1 MNGKKDQRR
10 GQGGVH
16 HGADDEALA
25 LLAVARRA
33 ADEAEEAWAVE
44 AERGGAVGK
53 EATGSVE
60 LQASKAARSTSSTES
75 LAYLKSA
82 NARTN
87 HHTNTPLMMNLPI
100 ANLERAQDR
109 GTDIFSY
116 FQQYPLSILLFFPGS
131 IKVLDDDELIIP

>member
-1 MNGKKDQRR
+1 
-10 GQGGVH
+10 VH

-25 LLAVARRA
+25 LLAV

>member
-1 MNGKKDQRR
+1 MNGKKRSAARARRSAPWRGRR
-10 GQGGVH
+10 GAGPP
-16 HGADDEALA
+16 
-25 LLAVARRA
+25 RRA

>member
-1 MNGKKDQRR
+1 
-10 GQGGVH
+10 VH

-25 LLAVARRA
+25 LLAV

-60 LQASKAARSTSSTES
+60 LQASKAARSTSSTE
-75 LAYLKSA
+75 YLKSA